1 MGLFGSFNQALA
13 RLIALL
19 TEDIALD
26 CHITFD
32 HKYFSKSANLFASLS
47 ISLET
52 GIHVHFDIIT
62 AISSS

>member
-1 MGLFGSFNQALA
+1 M
-13 RLIALL
+13 
-19 TEDIALD
+19 D